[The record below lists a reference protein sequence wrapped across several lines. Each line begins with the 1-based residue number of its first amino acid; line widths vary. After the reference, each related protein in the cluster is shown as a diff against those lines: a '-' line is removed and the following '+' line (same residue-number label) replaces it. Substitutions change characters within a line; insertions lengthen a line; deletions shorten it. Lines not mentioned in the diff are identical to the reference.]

1 MLLTTPLSPMSQISF
16 SLGQHPSWP
25 AAAGAVMLAIHG
37 GGYTFT
43 RTLGD
48 TDVALVGVLDRLQGI
63 QLGWFAANVSA
74 TALCLAY
81 LLS

>member
-1 MLLTTPLSPMSQISF
+1 MPQISF

-25 AAAGAVMLAIHG
+25 AAAGVVMLAIHG
-37 GGYTFT
+37 GGYTLT

-63 QLGWFAANVSA
+63 QLGWFAANVGA